1 MKNGSAKPIVSARLL
16 WVAAAFAMAPLAM
29 AETAKPVDPKAPTT
43 EAAPP
48 AEASTTAPANPAVP
62 ENPYNAI
69 SARNPFSLNPPPV
82 APPADAA
89 VPPPPPPPIQ
99 VRLSGLTDLLGRKMA
114 FLVLTEQGPNK
125 QPKSRPLAEGEK
137 ESGVE
142 VLSIDFLT
150 RSVKLNN
157 NGQVTNLT
165 FQKLEA
171 APAAPAPGQPNP
183 GMRGLPAFPNNPGG
197 PPPGTVGGLPPPTA
211 SNVEPSSNG
220 GSNPAASP
228 ELGFSG
234 RSSGRG
240 GVFTSSSSQAAPSFS
255 GGGGSSTFT
264 SGSAFGAGSTAV
276 PNRETRTG
284 GPRRVFNN
292 PPPPQVPIPPGHG
305 N

>member
-1 MKNGSAKPIVSARLL
+1 MKNGSAKSIVSARVLCL
-16 WVAAAFAMAPLAM
+16 ATAFAIAPVAM

-48 AEASTTAPANPAVP
+48 AGAPDVAPANPAVP

-82 APPADAA
+82 APAADAA
-89 VPPPPPPPIQ
+89 LPPPPPPPIQ
-99 VRLSGLTDLLGRKMA
+99 VKLSGLTDLLGRKMA

-165 FQKLEA
+165 FQKLES
-171 APAAPAPGQPNP
+171 APAAPVPGQPGP
-183 GMRGLPAFPNNPGG
+183 GMRGLPNFPNNPGG
-197 PPPGTVGGLPPPTA
+197 PPPAPGTAGSLPPPTA
-211 SNVEPSSNG
+211 NNVDSGNAG
-220 GSNPAASP
+220 GSP
-228 ELGFSG
+228 ELSFSG

-240 GVFTSSSSQAAPSFS
+240 GVFTSASSQAAPSFS
-255 GGGGSSTFT
+255 AGGASTFT

-276 PNRETRTG
+276 PSRETRTG
-284 GPRRVFNN
+284 GARRVFNN
-292 PPPPQVPIPPGHG
+292 PPPPPVPIPPGQG